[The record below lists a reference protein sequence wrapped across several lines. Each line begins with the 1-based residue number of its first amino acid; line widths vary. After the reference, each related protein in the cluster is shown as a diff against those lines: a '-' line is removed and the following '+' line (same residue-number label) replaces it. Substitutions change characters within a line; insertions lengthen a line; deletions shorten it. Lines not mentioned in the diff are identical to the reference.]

1 MTRIGDDELRALQ
14 KEHGPSLLAYFARR
28 IEPPE
33 DAAVL
38 LNELLEVVWRRAS
51 SAPAEPEEL
60 RMWMFGIARNLV
72 LSQHRGWRR
81 RAALA
86 ERLRDELASREPM
99 IDDARGFMV
108 RRAVRALPEAQRELI
123 RLVHWDGFSLTE
135 AAQLTGVSPSTA
147 RSRYQLARR
156 RLARE
161 LGALVDEEEPSLE
174 LAR

>member
-1 MTRIGDDELRALQ
+1 MTRIGGDELRSLQ

-60 RMWMFGIARNLV
+60 RMWMFGIARNLA

-86 ERLRDELASREPM
+86 ERLREDLASRVPATQDERAF
-99 IDDARGFMV
+99 IV
-108 RRAVRALPEAQRELI
+108 RRAVRALPEAQRELV
-123 RLVHWDGFSLTE
+123 RLVHWDGFSLTQ

-161 LGALVDEEEPSLE
+161 LGALIDEEDPALE
-174 LAR
+174 LTR